1 MRIPYIEAIIN
12 YCNEQDIDVERV
24 AGLISPALRDKIQVE
39 AEDQNMIRRSGKL
52 PL

>member
-1 MRIPYIEAIIN
+1 
-12 YCNEQDIDVERV
+12 
-24 AGLISPALRDKIQVE
+24 LISPALRDKIQVE